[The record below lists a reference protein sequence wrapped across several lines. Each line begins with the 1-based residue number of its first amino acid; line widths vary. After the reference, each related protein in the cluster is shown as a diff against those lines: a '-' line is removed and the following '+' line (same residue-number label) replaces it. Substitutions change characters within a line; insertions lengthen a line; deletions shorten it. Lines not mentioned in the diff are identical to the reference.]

1 MTPDRAGSP
10 VFPDPARP
18 STPAGSPDPPAPSP
32 PARASDPAAEARAAR
47 ARVALGR
54 TELVAVAEVAGPDRV
69 SFLQAQLPVDVAAME
84 PGSGAYTAYLDR
96 KGRISAD
103 LHLLNLGET
112 MLLLARPDLLAGLL
126 ARFEEHRFRE
136 RASFTD
142 LSREWAALEL
152 HGPETPALLLAA
164 SGNRVDL
171 DPYLHREIRL
181 GSRPVR
187 FVADPW
193 TGDVG
198 GRLLVSRSDL
208 APVRDALTA
217 AGREHGLVEVGAE
230 ALEILRIEGGRP
242 AFGVDMDGRT
252 LILELGRGGMVS
264 HDKGCY
270 LGQETVARVHSR
282 GHVNRFLAG
291 IVIEGGTPPPA
302 GALLLVDE
310 APVGESRSACLSP
323 NLGRP
328 IALAMVRREAIE
340 PGTVVHLNLDGA
352 MVPAVVQELPL
363 YRPPGPAEQAEVL
376 YRRGMEAFRSDR
388 FEEALG
394 LFERAILMNP
404 RHADAFESMGVSQ
417 ERLGR
422 LDDAIETMRAL
433 TEMDP
438 GHVMAW
444 TNLSRYCAQCGL
456 IEEAEEI
463 KGRVT
468 YLIWKRE
475 MGEKE
480 AERRA
485 QADTERRRA
494 ELEERIGLFR
504 RVLEMDPEDVIA
516 NFGLGK
522 ILLDL
527 ERYEEAVPCFRK
539 AVEGQPDYSMAM
551 NHLGTCLMK
560 LGRNDDAARV
570 FRDGIGIATRKGD
583 LVPKRD
589 MARKLAGITETPAAG

>member
-1 MTPDRAGSP
+1 VDVEALEAGSG
-10 VFPDPARP
+10 VF
-18 STPAGSPDPPAPSP
+18 
-32 PARASDPAAEARAAR
+32 
-47 ARVALGR
+47 
-54 TELVAVAEVAGPDRV
+54 
-69 SFLQAQLPVDVAAME
+69 
-84 PGSGAYTAYLDR
+84 TAYLDR
-96 KGRISAD
+96 KGRITAD
-103 LHLLNLGET
+103 LQLLNLGET
-112 MLLLARPDLLAGLL
+112 MLLLTRADLLAGIL
-126 ARFEEHRFRE
+126 ARLEEHRFRE

-142 LSREWAALEL
+142 LSRDWAALEI

-164 SGNRVDL
+164 SGTRVDL
-171 DPYLHREIRL
+171 DPHRHREIRL
-181 GSRPVR
+181 GGCPVR

-198 GRLLVSRSDL
+198 GRLLVSRPDL
-208 APVRDALTA
+208 APVREALTA
-217 AGREHGLVEVGAE
+217 AGRDRGLVEVGAE

-242 AFGVDMDGRT
+242 AFGLDMDQRT
-252 LILELGRGGMVS
+252 LILELGRDEMVS
-264 HDKGCY
+264 YDKGCY

-282 GHVNRFLAG
+282 GHVNRVLAG
-291 IVIEGGTPPPA
+291 ILIEGGTPPPA
-302 GALLLVDE
+302 GTLLQKDGT
-310 APVGESRSACLSP
+310 PVGETRSACFSP
-323 NLGRP
+323 NLGQA

-340 PGTVVHLNLDGA
+340 PGTVVHLNLEGSL
-352 MVPAVVQELPL
+352 VPAVVRELPL
-363 YRPPGPAEQAEVL
+363 YRPPGPAEQAEVF

-394 LFERAILMNP
+394 LFERALLMNP

-433 TEMDP
+433 TDMDP

-475 MGEKE
+475 MGERE
-480 AERRA
+480 AERRV
-485 QADTERRRA
+485 QADAEQRRA
-494 ELEERIGLFR
+494 EMEERVGLFR
-504 RVLEMDPEDVIA
+504 RVLEMDPDDVIA

-527 ERYEEAVPCFRK
+527 ERYDEAIPCFRK

-560 LGRNDDAARV
+560 LGRSGEAARV
-570 FRDGIGIATRKGD
+570 LREGIEVATRKGD

-589 MARKLAGITETPAAG
+589 MARKLAGIIESPAPE